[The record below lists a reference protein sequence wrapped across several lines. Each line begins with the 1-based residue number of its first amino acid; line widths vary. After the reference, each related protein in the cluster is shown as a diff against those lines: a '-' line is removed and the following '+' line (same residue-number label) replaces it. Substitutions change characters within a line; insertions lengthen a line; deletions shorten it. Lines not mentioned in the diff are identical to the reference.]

1 MKPGPVIAMVVLL
14 LVGVWLVL
22 QPTLRKLKRIDP
34 EAARIELS
42 LGAARVGVEQR
53 ASDAGGFEYHFVGD
67 RDLEAIS
74 WIDDGRFQAIV
85 NDRMRAW
92 QARPALERTLL
103 GFFNI
108 SSWGNFVWIVV
119 GLTGQACFFGRM
131 LVQWVVSEKS
141 RRSVVPAVFWWMSF
155 FGGVTLFAYF
165 VWRTDIVGVLGQST
179 GVVIYARNLRLI
191 HKHNRRVRRDEAKSR
206 EIAAAPEPVA
216 AQR

>member
-22 QPTLRKLKRIDP
+22 QPTLRKFKRIDP

-42 LGAARVGVEQR
+42 LGAARIGVEQR
-53 ASDAGGFEYHFVGD
+53 ASEAGGFEYHFVGD
-67 RDLEAIS
+67 RDLEALT
-74 WIDDGRFQAIV
+74 WIDDARFQAIV
-85 NDRMRAW
+85 NDRMTAW

-155 FGGVTLFAYF
+155 FGGATLFAYF

-206 EIAAAPEPVA
+206 ESAAAPEPVA
-216 AQR
+216 AQQ

>member
-22 QPTLRKLKRIDP
+22 QPTLRKFKRIDP

-42 LGAARVGVEQR
+42 LGAARIGVEQR
-53 ASDAGGFEYHFVGD
+53 ASGAGGFEYHFVGD
-67 RDLEAIS
+67 RDLEALA

-85 NDRMRAW
+85 NDRMRSW
-92 QARPALERTLL
+92 QSRPAMERTLL

-155 FGGVTLFAYF
+155 FGGVALFAYF

-191 HKHNRRVRRDEAKSR
+191 HKHNRRVRRDESKSR
-206 EIAAAPEPVA
+206 ESATAPEPVA
-216 AQR
+216 AQQ

>member
-1 MKPGPVIAMVVLL
+1 MKPGPVIAMVALL

-22 QPTLRKLKRIDP
+22 QPTLRKFKRIDP

-42 LGAARVGVEQR
+42 LGAARIGVEQR
-53 ASDAGGFEYHFVGD
+53 ASEAGGFEYHFVGD
-67 RDLEAIS
+67 RDLEALA

-85 NDRMRAW
+85 NDHMTAW
-92 QARPALERTLL
+92 QSRPAMERTLL

-155 FGGVTLFAYF
+155 FGGATLFAYF

-191 HKHNRRVRRDEAKSR
+191 HKHNRRVRRDESKSR
-206 EIAAAPEPVA
+206 ESATAPEPVA